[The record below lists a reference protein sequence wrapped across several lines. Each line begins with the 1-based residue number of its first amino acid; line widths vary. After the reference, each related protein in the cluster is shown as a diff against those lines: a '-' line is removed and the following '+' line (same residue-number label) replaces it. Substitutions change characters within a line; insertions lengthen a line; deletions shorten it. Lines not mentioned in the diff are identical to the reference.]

1 MRKTNKKK
9 KAEETFRA
17 DQVKLTQEE
26 MLKRAKDLPKKSR
39 KFVTAAVR
47 KSKN

>member
-26 MLKRAKDLPKKSR
+26 MLKRAKDLPKRMEKII
-39 KFVTAAVR
+39 AAVR